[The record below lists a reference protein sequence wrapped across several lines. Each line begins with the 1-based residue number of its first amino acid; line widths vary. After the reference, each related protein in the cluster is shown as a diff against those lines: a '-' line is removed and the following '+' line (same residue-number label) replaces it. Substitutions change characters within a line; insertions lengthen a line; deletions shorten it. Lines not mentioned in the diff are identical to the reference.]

1 MSRTLVVAL
10 FGLCAWAAIVDAQ
23 ANKAATVSHYAPPRT
38 PWGDPDLQGIYTN
51 KSELTRRSSGRRN
64 SKAGASKTSRSRS
77 YPRSSSSV
85 RRRRS
90 TGQTVPRRSCRFVT
104 SLRSGEAAGRGS

>member
-38 PWGDPDLQGIYTN
+38 PWVIPI
-51 KSELTRRSSGRRN
+51 SRVSTR
-64 SKAGASKTSRSRS
+64 TS
-77 YPRSSSSV
+77 
-85 RRRRS
+85 
-90 TGQTVPRRSCRFVT
+90 T
-104 SLRSGEAAGRGS
+104 S